1 MSARSK
7 VDISL
12 LFDLVDEGPRTNIV
26 RDKDKM
32 VAEAVWKERRRK
44 RPRQATP
51 ARRIKDTQS

>member
-12 LFDLVDEGPRTNIV
+12 VFDLVDQGPRTNIA

-44 RPRQATP
+44 RPQRANP